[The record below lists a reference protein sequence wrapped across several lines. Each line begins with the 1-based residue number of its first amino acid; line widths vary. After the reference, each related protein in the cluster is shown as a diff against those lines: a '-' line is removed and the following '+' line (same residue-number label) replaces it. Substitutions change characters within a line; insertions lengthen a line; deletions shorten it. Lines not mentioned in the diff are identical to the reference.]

1 LWKIVSDTNSQFVHR
16 IIGILFTK
24 NFLGNPQQ
32 RIVVLPFGADIQLT
46 TAGVTNIY
54 MEFTVRKFDLLQE
67 LTLIQGVVERK
78 TTIPI
83 LANVLVRAESGELH
97 IAATDLEI
105 GLKSVCVSKTT
116 VPGTVTLPAKR
127 LYEIVRALPD
137 KEIKFKRG
145 EANWVTVTCGSS
157 RFRIAGLPQED
168 FPSLPESKS
177 ILAQIPAEVLS
188 KLITR
193 TIFAI
198 SSEDSKYT
206 LSGALLLLKPGSIT
220 MVATDGHRLAH
231 IEKAE
236 ALEDVSEEI
245 KVLVPKKA
253 MGELVRMIAETAET
267 DRVKFSRDDN
277 HLFFDMGKR
286 LLISRMLTGQFPNY
300 EAVLPRNND
309 RIITVSREEVASA
322 VKRVAILSDERSRT
336 VKLTLGSGSM
346 EITAS
351 HSDLGEAHE
360 SLDIDYDKEDLQV
373 GFNYQ
378 YLLDFLTTADEPDVN
393 FEFKDSESAA
403 QLRAQPPSD
412 YTYRYVVMPMRI

>member
-1 LWKIVSDTNSQFVHR
+1 
-16 IIGILFTK
+16 
-24 NFLGNPQQ
+24 
-32 RIVVLPFGADIQLT
+32 
-46 TAGVTNIY
+46 
-54 MEFTVRKFDLLQE
+54 MEFTIRKFDLLQE

-83 LANVLVRAESGELH
+83 LGNVLIRAEGGELGVV
-97 IAATDLEI
+97 ATDLEI
-105 GLKSVCVSKTT
+105 ALKSVCVSKTT
-116 VPGTVTLPAKR
+116 VPGTMTLPAKR
-127 LYEIVRALPD
+127 LFEIVRALPD

-157 RFRIAGLPQED
+157 RFRIAGLPQDD
-168 FPSLPESKS
+168 FPTLPEPKS
-177 ILAQIPAEVLS
+177 SVVKIPPSVLA

-198 SSEDSKYT
+198 STEDSKYT

-231 IEKAE
+231 VEKTE
-236 ALEDVSEEI
+236 TLGDVTEEI
-245 KVLVPKKA
+245 KVLVPRKA
-253 MGELVRMIAETAET
+253 MGELLRMISESTETEQIG
-267 DRVKFSRDDN
+267 FSRDDT

-309 RIITVSREEVASA
+309 RIVTVNREEIASA
-322 VKRVAILSDERSRT
+322 IKRVAILSDERSHT
-336 VKLTLGSGSM
+336 VKLALANSILEM
-346 EITAS
+346 TAS

-360 SLDIDYDKEDLQV
+360 TLEVDYGKEDLQV
-373 GFNYQ
+373 GFNFQ
-378 YLLDFLTTADEPDVN
+378 YLLDFLTTADEPEVS
-393 FEFKDSESAA
+393 FELKDSESAA

-412 YTYRYVVMPMRI
+412 YNYRYVVMPMRI

>member
-1 LWKIVSDTNSQFVHR
+1 
-16 IIGILFTK
+16 
-24 NFLGNPQQ
+24 
-32 RIVVLPFGADIQLT
+32 
-46 TAGVTNIY
+46 

-83 LANVLVRAESGELH
+83 LANVLVKAEAGELR
-97 IAATDLEI
+97 IAATDLGL

-116 VPGTVTLPAKR
+116 VPGTITLPAKR

-168 FPSLPESKS
+168 FPALPEPKAV
-177 ILAQIPAEVLS
+177 IGKIPADVLS

-198 SSEDSKYT
+198 STEDSKYT

-231 IEKAE
+231 VEKSE
-236 ALEDVSEEI
+236 ALEDVTEEI

-253 MGELVRMIAETAET
+253 MAELVRMIAESADT
-267 DRVKFSRDDN
+267 DRIGFSRHEN

-309 RIITVSREEVASA
+309 RIVTVNRDEITSA
-322 VKRVAILSDERSRT
+322 IKRVAILSDERSRT
-336 VKLTLGSGSM
+336 IKIALVNGSM

-360 SLDIDYDKEDLQV
+360 TIE
-373 GFNYQ
+373 
-378 YLLDFLTTADEPDVN
+378 
-393 FEFKDSESAA
+393 
-403 QLRAQPPSD
+403 
-412 YTYRYVVMPMRI
+412 

>member
-1 LWKIVSDTNSQFVHR
+1 
-16 IIGILFTK
+16 
-24 NFLGNPQQ
+24 
-32 RIVVLPFGADIQLT
+32 
-46 TAGVTNIY
+46 

-83 LANVLVRAESGELH
+83 LANVLVQAEGGEIR

-105 GLKSVCVSKTT
+105 GLKSVCPSKTT
-116 VPGTVTLPAKR
+116 VSGTVTLPAKR

-145 EANWVTVTCGSS
+145 EANWVGITCGSS

-168 FPSLPESKS
+168 FPALPEPKGT
-177 ILAQIPAEVLS
+177 IGRIPANVLA

-198 SSEDSKYT
+198 STEDSKFT
-206 LSGALLLLKPGSIT
+206 LSGALLLLKPGSVT

-231 IEKAE
+231 IEKSE
-236 ALEDVSEEI
+236 ALDEVNEEI

-253 MGELVRMIAETAET
+253 MSELVRMISESADA
-267 DRVKFSRDDN
+267 DRIGFTRDDS
-277 HLFFDMGKR
+277 HLFFDLGKR

-309 RIITVSREEVASA
+309 RVVTVNRDEIAA
-322 VKRVAILSDERSRT
+322 AIKRVAILSDERSRT
-336 VKLTLGSGSM
+336 VKMALSSGSM

-360 SLDIDYDKEDLQV
+360 TLEVEYDKEELQV

-378 YLLDFLTTADEPDVN
+378 YLLDFLTTADEPDVS

-403 QLRAQPPSD
+403 QLRTQPPSD
-412 YTYRYVVMPMRI
+412 YNYRYVVMPMRI

>member
-1 LWKIVSDTNSQFVHR
+1 
-16 IIGILFTK
+16 
-24 NFLGNPQQ
+24 
-32 RIVVLPFGADIQLT
+32 
-46 TAGVTNIY
+46 

-83 LANVLVRAESGELH
+83 LANVLVRAEGGELG
-97 IAATDLEI
+97 IVATDLEI
-105 GLKSVCVSKTT
+105 GLKSVCASKTT
-116 VPGTVTLPAKR
+116 VPGTITLPAKR

-168 FPSLPESKS
+168 FPT
-177 ILAQIPAEVLS
+177 LAEAKPTVAKVPAEVLS
-188 KLITR
+188 KLISR

-198 SSEDSKYT
+198 STEDSKYT
-206 LSGALLLLKPGSIT
+206 LSGALLVLKPGSIT

-231 IEKAE
+231 VEE
-236 ALEDVSEEI
+236 HEELEDVSEEI

-253 MGELVRMIAETAET
+253 MGELVRMISETT
-267 DRVKFSRDDN
+267 DADKIGFSKDDS
-277 HLFFDMGKR
+277 HLFFDLGKR
-286 LLISRMLTGQFPNY
+286 HLISRMLTGQFPNF

-309 RIITVSREEVASA
+309 RIITVGRDELAA
-322 VKRVAILSDERSRT
+322 AIKRVAILSDERSRT
-336 VKLTLGSGSM
+336 VKLALGGGSL

-360 SLDIDYDKEDLQV
+360 TLDVDYNKEDLQV

-378 YLLDFLTTADEPDVN
+378 YLLDFLTTADEPEVSL
-393 FEFKDSESAA
+393 EFKDSESAA
-403 QLRAQPPSD
+403 QLRSQPASD
-412 YTYRYVVMPMRI
+412 YNYRYVVMPMRI

>member
-1 LWKIVSDTNSQFVHR
+1 
-16 IIGILFTK
+16 
-24 NFLGNPQQ
+24 
-32 RIVVLPFGADIQLT
+32 
-46 TAGVTNIY
+46 

-83 LANVLVRAESGELH
+83 LANVLVKAESGELR

-105 GLKSVCVSKTT
+105 ALKSVCPAKTT

-127 LYEIVRALPD
+127 LYEIVKALPD

-157 RFRIAGLPQED
+157 RFRIAGLPEED
-168 FPSLPESKS
+168 FPALSEPKA
-177 ILAQIPAEVLS
+177 IVGKIPAAVLA
-188 KLITR
+188 KLLTR

-198 SSEDSKYT
+198 STEDSKFT
-206 LSGALLLLKPGSIT
+206 LSGSLLLLKPGSIT

-231 IEKAE
+231 IEKSE
-236 ALEDVSEEI
+236 PFEDVTEEI
-245 KVLVPKKA
+245 RVLVPRKA
-253 MGELVRMIAETAET
+253 MAELVRVLSESTDT
-267 DRVKFSRDDN
+267 DRVGFGRDDN
-277 HLFFDMGKR
+277 HLFFDLGKR

-309 RIITVSREEVASA
+309 RVVTVNREEITAA
-322 VKRVAILSDERSRT
+322 IRRVAILSDERSRT
-336 VKLTLGSGSM
+336 VKLLLTRGSM
-346 EITAS
+346 EVMAS

-360 SLDIDYDKEDLQV
+360 TIDVEYDREDLQV

-378 YLLDFLTTADEPDVN
+378 YLIDFLATADEPDISV
-393 FEFKDSESAA
+393 EFKDGESAA
-403 QLRAQPPSD
+403 QLRTHPSNE
-412 YTYRYVVMPMRI
+412 YNYRYVVMPMRI

>member
-1 LWKIVSDTNSQFVHR
+1 
-16 IIGILFTK
+16 
-24 NFLGNPQQ
+24 
-32 RIVVLPFGADIQLT
+32 
-46 TAGVTNIY
+46 
-54 MEFTVRKFDLLQE
+54 MEFTTMKFAFPQE
-67 LTLIQGVVERK
+67 LRLIEGVVQRK
-78 TTIPI
+78 KTIPF
-83 LANVLVRAESGELH
+83 LVMVLLRAEGGELK

-116 VPGTVTLPAKR
+116 VPGTITLPAKR

-157 RFRIAGLPQED
+157 RFRIAGLPPDD
-168 FPSLPESKS
+168 FPALAEPKS
-177 ILAQIPAEVLS
+177 ALAKIPSDALA

-198 SSEDSKYT
+198 STEDSKYT

-231 IEKAE
+231 VEKSE
-236 ALEDVSEEI
+236 TLEDVSEEI
-245 KVLVPKKA
+245 KVLVPRKA
-253 MGELVRMIAETAET
+253 MSELVRMISESADTET
-267 DRVKFSRDDN
+267 VGFSRDDT

-309 RIITVSREEVASA
+309 RIITVNREEVAGA
-322 VKRVAILSDERSRT
+322 IKRVAILSDERSHS
-336 VKLTLGSGSM
+336 VKLALTSGAM
-346 EITAS
+346 ELTAS

-360 SLDIDYDKEDLQV
+360 TLEVDYTKEDLQV
-373 GFNYQ
+373 GFNFQ
-378 YLLDFLTTADEPDVN
+378 YLLDFLTTADEPEVS

-403 QLRAQPPSD
+403 QLKAQPASD

>member
-1 LWKIVSDTNSQFVHR
+1 
-16 IIGILFTK
+16 
-24 NFLGNPQQ
+24 
-32 RIVVLPFGADIQLT
+32 
-46 TAGVTNIY
+46 

-83 LANVLVRAESGELH
+83 LANVLVGAEGGELR

-116 VPGTVTLPAKR
+116 VPGTITLPAKR
-127 LYEIVRALPD
+127 LYEIIRALPD

-145 EANWVTVTCGSS
+145 EANWVTMTCGSS
-157 RFRIAGLPQED
+157 RFRIAGLPQDD
-168 FPSLPESKS
+168 FPALAEPKS
-177 ILAQIPAEVLS
+177 TLAKIPSDALA

-198 SSEDSKYT
+198 STEDSKYT

-231 IEKAE
+231 VEKAE
-236 ALEDVSEEI
+236 TLEDVSEEI
-245 KVLVPKKA
+245 KVLVPRKA
-253 MGELVRMIAETAET
+253 MGELVRMISETADTESIG
-267 DRVKFSRDDN
+267 FSRDDT

-300 EAVLPRNND
+300 DAVLPRNND
-309 RIITVSREEVASA
+309 RIVTVNREEVAA
-322 VKRVAILSDERSRT
+322 AIKRVAILSDERSHT
-336 VKLTLGSGSM
+336 VKLALTNGAM
-346 EITAS
+346 ELTAS

-360 SLDIDYDKEDLQV
+360 TLEVDYSKEDLQV
-373 GFNYQ
+373 GFNFQ
-378 YLLDFLTTADEPDVN
+378 YLLDFLTTADEPEVS

-403 QLRAQPPSD
+403 QLKAQPAGD
-412 YTYRYVVMPMRI
+412 YNYRYVVMPMRI

>member
-1 LWKIVSDTNSQFVHR
+1 
-16 IIGILFTK
+16 
-24 NFLGNPQQ
+24 
-32 RIVVLPFGADIQLT
+32 
-46 TAGVTNIY
+46 

-83 LANVLVRAESGELH
+83 LANVLVRAEGGELA

-105 GLKSVCVSKTT
+105 GLKSVCVSKTI
-116 VPGTVTLPAKR
+116 VPGTITLPAKR

-145 EANWVTVTCGSS
+145 EANWVTVTCGAS
-157 RFRIAGLPQED
+157 RFRIAGLPQDD
-168 FPSLPESKS
+168 FPALPEPKT
-177 ILAQIPAEVLS
+177 AVGKIPADVLS

-198 SSEDSKYT
+198 STEDSKYT
-206 LSGALLLLKPGSIT
+206 LSGALLLLKPGGIT

-231 IEKAE
+231 IEKSE
-236 ALEDVSEEI
+236 SLEDVSEEI
-245 KVLVPKKA
+245 KVLVPRKA
-253 MGELVRMIAETAET
+253 MGELVRMISESPDSE
-267 DRVKFSRDDN
+267 RIGFSRDDN
-277 HLFFDMGKR
+277 HLFFDIGKR
-286 LLISRMLTGQFPNY
+286 LLISRLLTGQFPNY

-309 RIITVSREEVASA
+309 RIVTVNREEIGAA
-322 VKRVAILSDERSRT
+322 IKRVAILSDERSRT
-336 VKLTLGSGSM
+336 VKLALTNGTM

-360 SLDIDYDKEDLQV
+360 TLEVDYDKEELQV

-378 YLLDFLTTADEPDVN
+378 YLLDFLTTADEPDVSL
-393 FEFKDSESAA
+393 EFKDNESAA
-403 QLRAQPPSD
+403 QLRTQPPSD
-412 YTYRYVVMPMRI
+412 YNYRYVVMPMRI

>member
-1 LWKIVSDTNSQFVHR
+1 
-16 IIGILFTK
+16 
-24 NFLGNPQQ
+24 
-32 RIVVLPFGADIQLT
+32 
-46 TAGVTNIY
+46 

-67 LTLIQGVVERK
+67 LVLIQGVVERK

-83 LANVLVRAESGELH
+83 LANVLVRAEGGELK

-168 FPSLPESKS
+168 FPA
-177 ILAQIPAEVLS
+177 LAEPKTTIGKIPAAVLA

-198 SSEDSKYT
+198 STEDSKYT

-236 ALEDVSEEI
+236 PLEEVTEEI
-245 KVLVPKKA
+245 KVLIPRKA
-253 MGELVRMIAETAET
+253 MSELVRMISETADTE
-267 DRVKFSRDDN
+267 RIGFGKDDN

-309 RIITVSREEVASA
+309 RIVTVNREEFTAA
-322 VKRVAILSDERSRT
+322 IKRVAILSDERSRT
-336 VKLTLGSGSM
+336 VKLALSNGSM
-346 EITAS
+346 EMTAS

-360 SLDIDYDKEDLQV
+360 TIPVDYEKEDLQV

-378 YLLDFLTTADEPDVN
+378 YLLDFLLTADEPEVSV
-393 FEFKDSESAA
+393 EFKDSESAA
-403 QLRAQPPSD
+403 QLRTQPPSD
-412 YTYRYVVMPMRI
+412 YHYRYVVMPMRI

>member
-1 LWKIVSDTNSQFVHR
+1 
-16 IIGILFTK
+16 
-24 NFLGNPQQ
+24 
-32 RIVVLPFGADIQLT
+32 
-46 TAGVTNIY
+46 

-83 LANVLVRAESGELH
+83 LANVLIHAEGGELG

-116 VPGTVTLPAKR
+116 VPGTITLPAKR
-127 LYEIVRALPD
+127 LFEIVRALPD

-145 EANWVTVTCGSS
+145 DANWVTVTCGAS

-168 FPSLPESKS
+168 FPALSQPKGSS
-177 ILAQIPAEVLS
+177 IKIPAAVLS
-188 KLITR
+188 KLTTR

-198 SSEDSKYT
+198 STEDSKYT
-206 LSGALLLLKPGSIT
+206 LSGALLVMKPGSIT

-231 IEKAE
+231 IEKSE
-236 ALEDVSEEI
+236 PMEDVSEEI

-253 MGELVRMIAETAET
+253 MAELVRIIGETT
-267 DRVKFSRDDN
+267 DSEEINFSRDDN
-277 HLFFDMGKR
+277 HLFFDMGRR

-300 EAVLPRNND
+300 EAVLPRSND
-309 RIITVSREEVASA
+309 RTFAIDREEITSA
-322 VKRVAILSDERSRT
+322 IRRAAILSDERSKT
-336 VKLTLGSGSM
+336 VKLTVANGSL

-360 SLDIDYDKEDLQV
+360 TLDVDYDKEDLQV

-378 YLLDFLTTADEPDVN
+378 YLLDFLTTADEPEVN

-403 QLRAQPPSD
+403 QLRSLPSTD
-412 YTYRYVVMPMRI
+412 YNYRYVVMPMRI

>member
-1 LWKIVSDTNSQFVHR
+1 
-16 IIGILFTK
+16 
-24 NFLGNPQQ
+24 
-32 RIVVLPFGADIQLT
+32 
-46 TAGVTNIY
+46 

-67 LTLIQGVVERK
+67 LTLMQGVVERK

-83 LANVLVRAESGELH
+83 LANVLMRAEGGELG

-105 GLKSVCVSKTT
+105 GLKSICVSKTT

-137 KEIKFKRG
+137 KEIKVKRG
-145 EANWVTVTCGSS
+145 EANWVTITCGSS

-168 FPSLPESKS
+168 FPALPEPKPA
-177 ILAQIPAEVLS
+177 IVGIPPGVLA
-188 KLITR
+188 KLISR

-198 SSEDSKYT
+198 TTEDSKYT
-206 LSGALLLLKPGSIT
+206 LSGALLLMKPGAIA

-231 IEKAE
+231 VEKSE
-236 ALEDVSEEI
+236 ALEEVKEEI

-253 MGELVRMIAETAET
+253 MIELGRMISETADTEPIG
-267 DRVKFSRDDN
+267 FSRDDN

-309 RIITVSREEVASA
+309 RLVNLNREELAA
-322 VKRVAILSDERSRT
+322 AIKRVAILSDERSHTIRIA
-336 VKLTLGSGSM
+336 LGNGSM

-360 SLDIDYDKEDLQV
+360 TLEVEYDKEDLQV

-378 YLLDFLTTADEPDVN
+378 YLLDFLTTADEPEVSL
-393 FEFKDSESAA
+393 EFRDSESAA
-403 QLRAQPPSD
+403 QLRTQPPSD
-412 YTYRYVVMPMRI
+412 YNYRYVVMPMRI

>member
-1 LWKIVSDTNSQFVHR
+1 
-16 IIGILFTK
+16 
-24 NFLGNPQQ
+24 
-32 RIVVLPFGADIQLT
+32 
-46 TAGVTNIY
+46 

-83 LANVLVRAESGELH
+83 LANVLVGADGGELR

-116 VPGTVTLPAKR
+116 VPGTITLPAKR

-157 RFRIAGLPQED
+157 RFRIAGLPQDD
-168 FPSLPESKS
+168 FPALAEPKS
-177 ILAQIPAEVLS
+177 SNARIPSDALA
-188 KLITR
+188 KLIAR

-198 SSEDSKYT
+198 STEDSKYT

-231 IEKAE
+231 VEKAE
-236 ALEDVSEEI
+236 TLDDITEEI
-245 KVLVPKKA
+245 KVLVPRKA
-253 MGELVRMIAETAET
+253 MGELVRVISESADIET
-267 DRVKFSRDDN
+267 VGFSRDDT

-300 EAVLPRNND
+300 DAVLPRNND
-309 RIITVSREEVASA
+309 RIIMVNREEVAA
-322 VKRVAILSDERSRT
+322 AIKRVAILSDERSHT
-336 VKLTLGSGSM
+336 VKLALTGGAM

-360 SLDIDYDKEDLQV
+360 TLEVDYNKEDLQV
-373 GFNYQ
+373 GFNFQ
-378 YLLDFLTTADEPDVN
+378 YLLDFLTTADEPEVS

-403 QLRAQPPSD
+403 QLKAQPPGD
-412 YTYRYVVMPMRI
+412 YNYRYVVMPMRI

>member
-1 LWKIVSDTNSQFVHR
+1 
-16 IIGILFTK
+16 
-24 NFLGNPQQ
+24 
-32 RIVVLPFGADIQLT
+32 
-46 TAGVTNIY
+46 

-83 LANVLVRAESGELH
+83 LANVLVKAAGGELG
-97 IAATDLEI
+97 ILATDLDI
-105 GLKSVCVSKTT
+105 GLKSVCPIKLTT
-116 VPGTVTLPAKR
+116 AGNMTLPAKR

-145 EANWVTVTCGSS
+145 DANWVTVTCGTS

-168 FPSLPESKS
+168 FPA
-177 ILAQIPAEVLS
+177 LAEPKATVVKIASSVLS

-198 SSEDSKYT
+198 STEDSKYT
-206 LSGALLLLKPGSIT
+206 LSGALLVIKPGSIT

-231 IEKAE
+231 IEKSE
-236 ALEDVSEEI
+236 AFEDVTEEI
-245 KVLVPKKA
+245 RVLLPKKA
-253 MGELVRMIAETAET
+253 MGELVKMISEDTENEKIA
-267 DRVKFSRDDN
+267 FSKDDN

-286 LLISRMLTGQFPNY
+286 LLVARMLTGQFPNY

-309 RIITVSREEVASA
+309 RIFSVDREEMTAA
-322 VKRVAILSDERSRT
+322 IRRVAILSDERSRT
-336 VKLTLGSGSM
+336 VRMAIAKGNI

-360 SLDIDYDKEDLQV
+360 TMEVDYSKEELQI

-378 YLLDFLTTADEPDVN
+378 YLLDFLTTADEKQIS
-393 FEFKDSESAA
+393 FEFKDGESAA
-403 QLRAQPPSD
+403 QLRAASGTD
-412 YTYRYVVMPMRI
+412 YNYRYVVMPMRI

>member
-1 LWKIVSDTNSQFVHR
+1 
-16 IIGILFTK
+16 
-24 NFLGNPQQ
+24 
-32 RIVVLPFGADIQLT
+32 
-46 TAGVTNIY
+46 

-83 LANVLVRAESGELH
+83 LANVLFRTETGELS
-97 IAATDLEI
+97 IAATDLDI
-105 GLKSVCVSKTT
+105 GLRSVCVSKTT
-116 VPGTVTLPAKR
+116 VPGTITLPAKR

-137 KEIKFKRG
+137 KEIRFKRG
-145 EANWVTVTCGSS
+145 DGNWVTVTCGTS

-168 FPSLPESKS
+168 FPTLSQPKGNPVK
-177 ILAQIPAEVLS
+177 IPAPVLG
-188 KLITR
+188 KLLAR

-206 LSGALLLLKPGSIT
+206 LSGALLLLKPGSIS

-231 IEKAE
+231 VEKSE
-236 ALEDVSEEI
+236 ALDDVTEEI

-253 MGELVRMIAETAET
+253 MAELVRIISESLDTE
-267 DRVKFSRDDN
+267 VIGFSRDEN
-277 HLFFDMGKR
+277 HLFFDMGRR

-300 EAVLPRNND
+300 EAVLPRTND
-309 RIITVSREEVASA
+309 RSFTIARDEIAAAIR
-322 VKRVAILSDERSRT
+322 RVAILSDERSKT
-336 VKLTLGSGSM
+336 IKIALGGGSL

-360 SLDIDYDKEDLQV
+360 TLEVEYSKEDLQV

-378 YLLDFLTTADEPDVN
+378 YLLDFLNTADEPEVI

-403 QLRAQPPSD
+403 QLRALPAED
-412 YTYRYVVMPMRI
+412 YSYRYVVMPMRI